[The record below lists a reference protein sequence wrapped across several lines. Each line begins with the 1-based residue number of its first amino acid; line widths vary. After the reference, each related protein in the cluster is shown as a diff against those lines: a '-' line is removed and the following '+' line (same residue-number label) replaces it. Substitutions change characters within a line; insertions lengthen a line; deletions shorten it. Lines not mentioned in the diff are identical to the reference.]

1 MTVSYKINGD
11 ICTNFTAFDDLACQY
26 GVDLYLTGTCVKCI
40 ASHLLIKFFE
50 PGHVHVYQR
59 FLPVV
64 GPSNLRFMMPPR
76 YVDYDSV
83 SPDGHTYT
91 NSKYMPT
98 IVAASP
104 GDEEITGHKLCP
116 LFNTFG
122 EFFWRNSQAK
132 CSAMYG
138 YGTSSEAILCEAFK

>member
-1 MTVSYKINGD
+1 MNS
-11 ICTNFTAFDDLACQY
+11 
-26 GVDLYLTGTCVKCI
+26 
-40 ASHLLIKFFE
+40 
-50 PGHVHVYQR
+50 GHVHVYQR

-76 YVDYDSV
+76 HVDYDSV
-83 SPDGHTYT
+83 SADGHTYT

-122 EFFWRNSQAK
+122 EFFWRNSQVK
-132 CSAMYG
+132 CSAVYG
-138 YGTSSEAILCEAFK
+138 YGTIV